1 MKTAL
6 LILTLLFICPVY
18 GQTTKDEHTSNIVK
32 NLTCWNFDSFTERC
46 LKDLNVDSCMII
58 IQPVDGLIKNEYLA
72 ATFDNQGAYTIA
84 ISTLLFYQDAMSALA
99 HELIH
104 VRQMAK
110 GELKELGRDMVQFRA
125 LTYKTSKR
133 SHYSDPHEV
142 EARTEGLRLF
152 KQYKFIIK

>member
-6 LILTLLFICPVY
+6 LILALLLICPVY
-18 GQTTKDEHTSNIVK
+18 GQTTGYEHSNNIVK
-32 NLTCWNFDSFTERC
+32 NLTSWNFDTFAERC

-58 IQPVDGLIKNEYLA
+58 IQPVNGLIKNEYLA
-72 ATFDNQGAYTIA
+72 ATFGDQGAYTIA

-104 VRQMAK
+104 VQQMNK
-110 GELKELGRDMVQFRA
+110 GELREFGGNMVQFRA

-152 KQYKFIIK
+152 KKYKFIIQ